1 MIFLAGVF
9 FPISSTPDWL
19 QVISKINPL
28 TYGVD
33 AIRQIFLGDA
43 LAAAPV
49 VPGREGIALGVTLFD
64 HTMSAGE
71 DLLVMAL
78 LGVVL
83 MSAAIWAF
91 SRQE

>member
-1 MIFLAGVF
+1 MAWMRFARF
-9 FPISSTPDWL
+9 FSVMSWQRRRQPPTARGST
-19 QVISKINPL
+19 
-28 TYGVD
+28 
-33 AIRQIFLGDA
+33 
-43 LAAAPV
+43 
-49 VPGREGIALGVTLFD
+49 LGVTIFD

-78 LGVVL
+78 LGGIL